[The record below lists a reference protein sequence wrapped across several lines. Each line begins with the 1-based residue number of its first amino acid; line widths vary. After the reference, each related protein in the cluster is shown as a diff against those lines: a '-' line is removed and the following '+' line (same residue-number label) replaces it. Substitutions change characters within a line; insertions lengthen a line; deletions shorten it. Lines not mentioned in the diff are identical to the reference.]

1 MKNHKP
7 ILFTLIALVFIDS
20 IRYLSWIGGFEI
32 PYETYISAFLTYI
45 SIGIFFRV
53 AYFDNQEKPNI
64 TRTTQLLF
72 NSLII
77 WNIIGLL
84 RGVFL
89 ANDYWDWKFLFFSSL
104 SFSFIPM
111 AFYLGK
117 NFAIAKT
124 IFRFV
129 LNYLFPFGFLLI
141 PLTVISNDEL
151 YSRIMIPV
159 GLFIIFI
166 PYLKLKWKLLIVLV
180 ALTSILMVVGFRSN
194 IIKITFS
201 VLLLILTFGAYY
213 IHKNWLIIFNSALFS
228 IPIILFTLAVTDRYN
243 VFLEMENE
251 DELYTMNRSGDEENL
266 MTDTRTFL
274 YVEVLSSISNS
285 GNWVIG
291 ESAIGS
297 YETDW
302 FYDEGGAMKGKRYG
316 SEVGVLNNL
325 MRNGVIGVVIYFLLL
340 VTVSYNAIQNSNNF
354 LAKVLGLFIAF
365 RWTYSFVEE
374 FTHYDL
380 NFYFFWIVVGLVS
393 SKQFRTMSDLD
404 IKKFMELK

>member
-7 ILFTLIALVFIDS
+7 ILFTLISLIFIDT

-32 PYETYISAFLTYI
+32 PYETYISALLIYL

-53 AYFDNQEKPNI
+53 AYFDSLEKPNI

-72 NSLII
+72 NALII
-77 WNIIGLL
+77 WNIISLL
-84 RGVFL
+84 RGVLL
-89 ANDYWDWKFLFFSSL
+89 ATDYWDWKFLFFSSL

-117 NFAIAKT
+117 NLAIVKT
-124 IFRFV
+124 IFKFV
-129 LNYLFPFGFLLI
+129 INYLFPFGFLLI
-141 PLTVISNDEL
+141 PLTLISNDEL

-180 ALTSILMVVGFRSN
+180 AATSILIVVGFRSN
-194 IIKITFS
+194 IIKISFS
-201 VLLLILTFGAYY
+201 VLLLVLCFGAYY
-213 IHKNWLIIFNSALFS
+213 IHKNWLKLFHIALFS
-228 IPIILFTLAVTDRYN
+228 IPIVFFALAVTDRYN
-243 VFLEMENE
+243 IFSEIGNE
-251 DELYTMNRSGDEENL
+251 DELYTINKSGDEENL

-274 YVEVLSSISNS
+274 YVEVLSSLSNS
-285 GNWVIG
+285 GNWLFG

-297 YETDW
+297 YQTDW

-325 MRNGVIGVVIYFLLL
+325 MRNGIIGVVVYFLLL
-340 VTVSYNAIQNSNNF
+340 ATVSYNAIQNSNNF

-380 NFYFFWIVVGLVS
+380 NFYFFWIVMGLIS
-393 SKQFRTMSDLD
+393 SKQFRTMSDLEV
-404 IKKFMELK
+404 KKFLELK